1 MNLSDMQLMY
11 GDLLMGRGTPYD
23 VDWTTIGLLDL
34 PPIRAT
40 DTDRPR
46 GDGAWSGEEF
56 AGAQTFP
63 VSVLMTGRLRV
74 PLSTAVE
81 ALRSETTPRVPRP
94 LWFKVPHMD
103 EPRCLLGVRV
113 RRRAIPITRGF
124 DQVVRAEFDLR
135 ANDPARYGPEMQLNA
150 EVGVR
155 PTVVGVNQGDL
166 DATPIFYLS
175 HPDGLNG
182 IVTVRHVE
190 SGSRITINTQTAPG
204 EVLVIDQTTGTAVV
218 DYVSDRSAALI
229 HREWWTA
236 PPKSPFTVLLQAP
249 VGTILDV
256 GWRASWW

>member
-23 VDWTTIGLLDL
+23 VNWETIGLLDL
-34 PPIRAT
+34 PPIRGT
-40 DTDRPR
+40 DTDRAR

-81 ALRSETTPRVPRP
+81 ALRSETTPRVPRD

-113 RRRAIPITRGF
+113 RRRAIPIARGF

-135 ANDPARYGPEMQLNA
+135 ANDPARYGPEMQLNVLA
-150 EVGVR
+150 DSRDRVA
-155 PTVVGVNQGDL
+155 GVNQGDL
-166 DATPIFYLS
+166 DAWPKFYLS
-175 HPDGLNG
+175 HPQG
-182 IVTVRHVE
+182 ISGPVSILHLET
-190 SGSRITINTQTAPG
+190 GSRIAINTRTAPG
-204 EVLVIDQTTGTAVV
+204 EVLVIDQEVGTAVV
-218 DYVSDRSAALI
+218 DYVSDRSTALTA
-229 HREWWTA
+229 RQWWTA
-236 PPKSPFTVLLQAP
+236 SPKSSFTVALEAP
-249 VGTILDV
+249 AGTSMDV